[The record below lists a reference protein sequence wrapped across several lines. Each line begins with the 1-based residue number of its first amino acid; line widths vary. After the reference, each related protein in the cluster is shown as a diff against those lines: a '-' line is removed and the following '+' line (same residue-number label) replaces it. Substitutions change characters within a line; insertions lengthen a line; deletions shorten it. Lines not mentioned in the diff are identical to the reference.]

1 MSAVTYAPAYYGDYT
16 FPTFAEVLGWLM
28 VCSPLAC
35 VIIGFVVQICRYG
48 VSISNIVCFFGETNF
63 NDIIFISYL
72 QIYLKEFL

>member
-48 VSISNIVCFFGETNF
+48 VSISNIVCFLAKRILMVLFLF
-63 NDIIFISYL
+63 PIYKFI
-72 QIYLKEFL
+72 